1 MTAITLIVAGIILVS
16 VWIIGF
22 YLDKL
27 STDMKAVKILLAAL
41 AAGPPKGGG
50 SHERAE

>member
-1 MTAITLIVAGIILVS
+1 MAAILLIVAGITLVS

-22 YLDKL
+22 YLDRI
-27 STDMKAVKILLAAL
+27 STDMKTVKILLSTL
-41 AAGPPKGGG
+41 VAGPPKGGG